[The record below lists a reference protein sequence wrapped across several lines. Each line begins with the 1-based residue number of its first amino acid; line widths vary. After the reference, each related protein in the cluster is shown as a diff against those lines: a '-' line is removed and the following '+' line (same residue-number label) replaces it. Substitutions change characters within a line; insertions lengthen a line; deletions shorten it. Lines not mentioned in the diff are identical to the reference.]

1 MSLPRKNAPP
11 QGTPRDALTETLRV
25 AGDNRTQRGHHEVD
39 LNDLK
44 QTFASAVVPA
54 TMLTAAELGTRPV
67 LATRSPRRLGWAKSM
82 WDKVIVIREPPSA
95 NPLLLFGRRAL
106 A

>member
-1 MSLPRKNAPP
+1 
-11 QGTPRDALTETLRV
+11 
-25 AGDNRTQRGHHEVD
+25 
-39 LNDLK
+39 
-44 QTFASAVVPA
+44 
-54 TMLTAAELGTRPV
+54 MLTAAELGTRPV